1 MVREIKSCHWLLP
14 TLMICAVM
22 MLAGCKTESPPP
34 RDEIQKQALD
44 EVSLDRPWS
53 AAPASSEA
61 VQDNWLASFDDAQL
75 DALVS
80 EAMVNNPDLR
90 VSAARVEQATGYVA
104 VAKAALLPAVSVLGT
119 GGLKMSGGSDLS
131 SALQGI
137 GVGVSWEP
145 DLWGRIRYGRNAAQ
159 EMSASVEADYEFA
172 RQSLAATVAR
182 GWFTATETQLQIAL
196 AERMVV
202 ESRALE
208 TIAEERFRVGP
219 GSEQDVVIARANR
232 LTFEDSLRQV
242 QFAHEQSLR
251 AVELLLGRYPA
262 AELQARA
269 ALPALPG
276 DVPVGMPLEMLERR
290 PDVIAAERR
299 VAAAFNRVG
308 QAKAAR
314 LPQII
319 LNAGIAALDSEVL
332 QFKDDYSN
340 PSLGAGAKLIAP
352 IYQGGALDAQVDIRT
367 AEQKES
373 VALYARTAL
382 QAINDVETALATGGT
397 LEDRSQLLASIVADN
412 QRALE
417 LARIN
422 YEVGRQDL
430 RSVAQQQLAVHAAN
444 LGLLRVESEQ
454 LAQRVN
460 LHLALGGRF
469 EAPAVANAAAKTP

>member
-1 MVREIKSCHWLLP
+1 MSRVIESCHWPLLA
-14 TLMICAVM
+14 LAFCAAAMVS
-22 MLAGCKTESPPP
+22 GCKTKSPPA
-34 RDEIQKQALD
+34 RDEIQRQALG
-44 EVSLDRPWS
+44 EVSLDRSWS
-53 AAPASSEA
+53 ASPASNEA
-61 VQDNWLASFDDAQL
+61 IQDNWLASFDDAQL
-75 DALVS
+75 DALVA

-90 VSAARVEQATGYVA
+90 VSAARVEQAAAYVT
-104 VAKAALLPAVSVLGT
+104 VAKAALLPAITVFGT
-119 GGLKMSGGSDLS
+119 GGLKMSGGSDLN

-137 GVGVSWEP
+137 AAGVSWEP

-232 LTFEDSLRQV
+232 LAFEDSLRQV

-269 ALPALPG
+269 ELPALPG
-276 DVPVGMPLEMLERR
+276 AVPVGMPLEMLERR

-308 QAKAAR
+308 EARTAR
-314 LPQII
+314 LPRII
-319 LNAGIAALDSEVL
+319 LNAGVAALESEVL

-340 PSLGAGAKLIAP
+340 PALGAGAKLIAP
-352 IYQGGALDAQVDIRT
+352 IYQGGAMDAQVVIRT
-367 AEQKES
+367 TEQEES
-373 VALYARTAL
+373 VAQYARTAL
-382 QAINDVETALATGGT
+382 RAINDVETALATGGA
-397 LEDRSQLLASIVADN
+397 LDDRSQLLASIVTDN
-412 QRALE
+412 ERGLE

-454 LAQRVN
+454 LTQRVN

-469 EAPAVANAAAKTP
+469 EEPAVAQVTSAAH